1 MSNRVTHSASSAAT
15 ALFGTVTT
23 TAHAFSTGIQAL
35 GNLAEELNLRS
46 EERLHNVREDIKHD
60 RIHTD
65 TTRRL
70 THSIRLSKTLKE
82 ASDELARDPKLK
94 AHYDEAVKLFA
105 QLDAPANSNSN
116 SNS

>member
-23 TAHAFSTGIQAL
+23 TAHAFTTGVQAL

-60 RIHTD
+60 RIYTD
-65 TTRRL
+65 TTRRKD
-70 THSIRLSKTLKE
+70 HVVRLAKNLAETE
-82 ASDELARDPKLK
+82 EELERNPKLK
-94 AHYDEAVKLFA
+94 AQYDAALKLFA
-105 QLDAPANSNSN
+105 QLDAPAT
-116 SNS
+116 